1 MNNHEILPWWQ
12 DRYPQWASV
21 TAPLVR
27 HFVHDVVQSEPLETP
42 LRLSFVRALW
52 RDESIRMSNA
62 STRLCNI
69 YDCSA
74 ATIIED
80 LKRIGTLPLAHFVQR
95 YPTQSQVSQATFSLF
110 TAPSQEV
117 IQDVLDFD
125 TKLTEFCETHQP
137 EISEA
142 IARVEATCPKLVLD
156 ETEKLT
162 PEKQD
167 ELCFRWSH
175 YLAIADALEPERRKL
190 VRFVKPDEEP
200 PKIVAEKCRQFF
212 ARFKELLEYTRKNK
226 PPHVIRTW
234 LDEVESWVQGSKL
247 AFPDYQSAAQVRTA
261 KRKQASA
268 LFEQL
273 LDESSRQRLASIGE
287 FSLRDDRRF
296 SLAVAYKKLKEL
308 ESGWAPMSLKVL
320 FDRNAKELEFTEPD
334 KTVVLDVLHRFT
346 ADIMSLQAL
355 AIEYARDMNF
365 ELMRNGNWVSARE
378 LADDQLVRSVK
389 KLTIQVSFPQPSI
402 EEEVMATLELDCDW
416 DLEHGVRFGLL
427 ANQQIILQP

>member
-1 MNNHEILPWWQ
+1 MNDHEILQWWQ
-12 DRYPQWASV
+12 NRYPQWASV

-27 HFVHDVVQSEPLETP
+27 YFVHDVVQSVPLETI

-62 STRLCNI
+62 SSRLCNI

-74 ATIIED
+74 VTIIDD

-110 TAPSQEV
+110 TAPSQAV
-117 IQDVLDFD
+117 IQDVGEFD
-125 TKLTEFCETHQP
+125 ACLSEFCQTHQTG
-137 EISEA
+137 IIEA
-142 IARVEATCPKLVLD
+142 IAAVETSCPRLVLD
-156 ETEKLT
+156 DTAQLT
-162 PEKQD
+162 AKKED
-167 ELCFRWSH
+167 DLCFQWTY

-190 VRFVKPDEEP
+190 VRFVKFGEEP

-226 PPHVIRTW
+226 PPYVMQTW
-234 LDEVESWVQGSKL
+234 LDEVESWVQRSKL
-247 AFPDYQSAAQVRTA
+247 AFPDYQSAAQARAA

-287 FSLRDDRRF
+287 FTLRDDRRF
-296 SLAVAYKKLKEL
+296 SLAVTYKKLKEL
-308 ESGWAPMSLKVL
+308 ESGWAPMSLQVI
-320 FDRNAKELEFTEPD
+320 FDRKAKDLRFTEQD
-334 KTVVLDVLHRFT
+334 KTVVLEVLQQFT
-346 ADIMSLQAL
+346 ADIMALQSL

-365 ELMRNGNWVSARE
+365 ELMRNGKWIPTQE

-389 KLTIQVSFPQPSI
+389 KLTIQVFCPQPSI
-402 EEEVMATLELDCDW
+402 EEEVIATLELDCDW
-416 DLEHGVRFGLL
+416 DLEHGVRFGML
-427 ANQQIILQP
+427 ANHQIILQP